1 MWPFVIAKENHS
13 MFFFFFFFNEWLGVR
28 LYKLVDF
35 VRGKDTCVRV
45 TDTCT
50 SCMTERESE
59 VLLYKAKQ
67 FEFLSTSFS
76 FGLVRVCG

>member
-1 MWPFVIAKENHS
+1 
-13 MFFFFFFFNEWLGVR
+13 MFFLFFFFFNEWLGVR
-28 LYKLVDF
+28 LYKLVDL